1 MVKYILGGGKIMSE
15 TFRFIHAADLH
26 LGSFLNI
33 NGNPKEEIQDL
44 CKMAVYNSFERICY
58 KAIYYNVDFILICG
72 DVYDS
77 YLRSV
82 RGNRFFINQCL
93 TLNEKNIS
101 VYVIYGNHDAL
112 HDGQELFTM
121 PGNVHILSSDKSEF
135 FEVYKEG
142 QVIAKIIGKSYK
154 RRNEKEKI
162 YENYLLDNDVFN
174 IAMLHTALEKDNKNY
189 VPCTL
194 NDLKEVPNIDYW
206 ALGHI
211 HKLSILSKV
220 KPIIA
225 FSGIP
230 QGRDMGEQGV
240 GGVFLVTAQNKEI
253 VDMQVLPIATVV
265 YKMVEII
272 IDDLDKIENYSDLI
286 RIIVETISNLTYEV
300 PEDARGIKYSKEDMS
315 NEFKGYILQVKV
327 NGRTE
332 LHQQISR
339 MTEEDYKQFIES
351 INEEVSCFKYFMWV
365 DSVIF
370 RTTPLKQDFENLKMQ
385 NSIFEDLEEVISS
398 FTLDSEH
405 TDQLVKNWGSIWKE
419 QLYTENI
426 DEDKFDFDEVTIDD
440 IIAQA
445 RELLIEKLSE
455 VLDIT

>member
-1 MVKYILGGGKIMSE
+1 MSE
-15 TFRFIHAADLH
+15 IFRFIHASDLH
-26 LGSFLNI
+26 LGSFLNV
-33 NGNPKEEIQDL
+33 NGNPKEEIQEL
-44 CKMAVYNSFERICY
+44 CKMAVYNSFERICN
-58 KAIYYNVDFILICG
+58 KAVYYNVDFILICG

-93 TLNEKNIS
+93 TLNENNINI
-101 VYVIYGNHDAL
+101 YVIYGNHDAL
-112 HDGQELFTM
+112 HDGQELFAM
-121 PGNVHILSSDKSEF
+121 PPNVHILSSDKPEF

-154 RRNEKEKI
+154 KRNEKEKI
-162 YENYLLDNDVFN
+162 YEQYLLDNDVFN

-211 HKLSILSKV
+211 HKLSILSNV

-225 FSGIP
+225 FAGIP

-253 VDMQVLPIATVV
+253 VDMEVLPIAAVV
-265 YKMVEII
+265 YKMLEII
-272 IDDLDKIENYSDLI
+272 VDDVDNIENYGDLI
-286 RIIVETISNLTYEV
+286 GVIVEAISSLTYDV
-300 PEDARGIKYSKEDMS
+300 PEDACGIKYSKKDMG

-327 NGRTE
+327 KGRMD
-332 LHQQISR
+332 LHKEISR
-339 MTEEDYKQFIES
+339 MTEDDYKQFIES
-351 INEEVSCFKYFMWV
+351 INEELSCNKHFMWI

-385 NSIFEDLEEVISS
+385 NSIFEDLEEVIR
-398 FTLDSEH
+398 TYTMDSEH
-405 TDQLVKNWGSIWKE
+405 IDQLVKNWGSIWKE

-426 DEDKFDFDEVTIDD
+426 DDDKFDFDEETIAD
-440 IIAQA
+440 IISQA
-445 RELLIEKLSE
+445 RELLIEKLSD